1 MKQIIT
7 QLDLTNLE
15 GFQFNQLTLMKQIIT
30 QLDQMISLMLCYWTD
45 CLKSIS
51 NDNWF
56 SFLDFRAAG
65 GGAVEL
71 RAKNGAIALG
81 K

>member
-30 QLDQMISLMLCYWTD
+30 QLDQMISLMLCY
-45 CLKSIS
+45 
-51 NDNWF
+51 
-56 SFLDFRAAG
+56 
-65 GGAVEL
+65 
-71 RAKNGAIALG
+71 
-81 K
+81 